1 MASVKNILRR
11 ISRVFARN
19 EKAKRAEAETD
30 CGASHDTTG
39 AEYDL
44 LARKLAWRRHPEE
57 TGRYLNVFIEQN
69 NTCNL
74 KCRMCGFSDSRV
86 AAVPRYHM
94 PAGLFEAIARQV
106 FPATTY
112 LHMSL
117 MTEPFMTADFPDRLK
132 LVGQYGVPYSRVVT
146 NGTLLTE
153 TAIEKILDSQITSF
167 TVSIDGGTKQIY
179 EDIRVGSRFE
189 TVLAKIDLFKELR
202 ARRGSALPR
211 LQINHVLMQR
221 NIDHFDAFLALLDS
235 IRPEQVDVRTVEPMT
250 YTTGMESKDP
260 AFFEKVRRVRPLFAD
275 YCRRNGIEDTGFI
288 RDQAGVIDLLN
299 ASGNRMTCQ
308 RPWDT
313 LAIHANGDVHPCM
326 SWTRPPVGNLARQ
339 SFEDIWHGEEL
350 ERLRREFELARPG
363 IDCQNCTIKKTVSAG
378 IYDDFL
384 FKMVNKSDA
393 KQQV

>member
-1 MASVKNILRR
+1 MPSLPRR
-11 ISRVFARN
+11 ISQIFARAR
-19 EKAKRAEAETD
+19 KAKGSEVVPD
-30 CGASHDTTG
+30 VGASHDTA
-39 AEYDL
+39 AEGYDV

-74 KCRMCGFSDSRV
+74 KCRMCGFSDPRV

-106 FPATTY
+106 FPTTTY

-117 MTEPFMTADFPDRLK
+117 MTEPFMTAGFPDRLM
-132 LVGQYGVPYSRVVT
+132 LVSQYGVPYSRVVT

-153 TAIEKILDSQITSF
+153 AIIEKILDAQITSLTF
-167 TVSIDGGTKQIY
+167 SIDGGTRQIY
-179 EDIRVGSRFE
+179 EEIRVGARFD
-189 TVLAKIDLFKELR
+189 TVLAKIDLFRELR
-202 ARRGSALPR
+202 ARRGAALPR

-221 NIDHFDAFLALLDS
+221 NVDHFEEFLALLDS
-235 IRPEQVDVRTVEPMT
+235 IRPEQVDVRTIEPMT
-250 YTTGMESKDP
+250 YATGGESKDP
-260 AFFEKVRRVRPLFAD
+260 AFFEKVRRLRPLFAD
-275 YCRRNGIEDTGFI
+275 CCRRNHIEDCGFI
-288 RDQAGVIDLLN
+288 RDQPGVIDLMT
-299 ASGNRMTCQ
+299 ASGRRMTCQ

-339 SFEDIWHGEEL
+339 SFDEIWNGAEL
-350 ERLRREFELARPG
+350 GRLRDEFELAKPG

-378 IYDDFL
+378 LYDDF
-384 FKMVNKSDA
+384 FFRMVNKNDEWTRPE
-393 KQQV
+393 